1 MSLFQ
6 VSVLKKHLKLQEK
19 EVLDKA
25 YKKYAKYFL
34 NTTIQENIRSSKEEE
49 YQGIFL
55 TELFVNILDYT
66 LKPNAD
72 FNLVAEYKNQ
82 TNARKADGA
91 ILNDSIAI
99 AVIELKGTKTKDLE
113 SIRKQAFDYK
123 ANQKGCIYVITS
135 NFEKLRFYINDATEF
150 EEFNLFELTKQR
162 FELLY
167 LCLQKDN
174 IINNIPLKIKEASVV
189 KEEQITKE
197 FYKDYSLFKREL
209 YRDLVKQNLKNPIFR
224 IEQEKEDIDSIN
236 KNIKLSLFKKS
247 QKLID
252 RFLFIFFAE
261 DRGLLPPNSTL
272 QILENWDKLKDLD
285 VEVPL
290 YNRFKLYFKYLDTG
304 REGTDKKAEIFAY
317 NGGLFKPDAVLN
329 SLILDD
335 TLLYKHT
342 KKLSE
347 YDFDSQVDVNILGH
361 IFENSLNEIESVNAE
376 IQGSNFDKQTSKRKK
391 DGVFYTPKYITK
403 YIVDNTVGKLCTE
416 KKIELGIKE
425 DDYFKGRKNR
435 QKATIIKLVSFLDVY
450 REWLL
455 KLTICDPACG
465 SGAFLNQTL
474 DFLIKEHAYID
485 ELQTKVLGGGFQFP
499 DIENTILEN
508 NIFGVDLNEESVEIA
523 KLSMW
528 LRTAQPRRK
537 LNNLN
542 SNIKC
547 GNSLIDSKSV
557 AGDKAFKWENEF
569 PQIFEKKSKKL
580 YLVTFVTHNSRIS
593 DRMVEF
599 NPPEFVKELQPF
611 YFENEDYSK
620 IIDLIAT
627 GIQKYKIPTVQ
638 FTVLPDHIHLL
649 VSAEDEK
656 IVTEQIRK
664 LKGYTSFEFQRYKNW
679 NKSENNLWA
688 QKFHKKEIDIEANK
702 ITSVISYIENNL
714 EKHTERWFD
723 SQGGNGLKPVASDI
737 EGNLSGNGLKPVVDV
752 ESETN
757 NGLQPIA
764 LQEFITDKLKKLNKE
779 ICVSYQEATQNNGGF
794 DVVIGN
800 PPYVRKQGLMEHYPE
815 MCNFYEKKYQ
825 SATANYDIY
834 ALFME
839 KCYHLINSKGIVSFI
854 LPHKFLVSD
863 FGAGIRQFFKE
874 NKAVES
880 VLHFGSDMVFA
891 DASTY
896 TCIINLEK
904 SEKNKVLFKKI
915 NPYEISNYFDWD
927 YMLYENL
934 DENNWDLQS
943 QKIFDTIDKLKK
955 QKYTVADVFDN
966 IFQGLAT
973 SLDAV
978 YVFKGEDK
986 GNYIKGYNEKYDYHF
1001 EIEKEIVKPIFG
1013 GRDIFKYETPTINN
1027 YVIFP
1032 YLLEESSAKPMTENY
1047 ISENLPKAYTYL
1059 KHFEKEIKGRE
1070 RGRMDID
1077 EGWFLY
1083 IYPKNLPYFQN
1094 AKIMTREISLG
1105 CNMTYDE
1112 KGEFYHNTKVYSF
1125 IKKKDFDVDEK
1136 YYLGIMNSKVMWF
1149 FLKNT
1154 GSEYRG
1160 GYYVF
1165 KTNYLKPFPLPEISE
1180 NSQEIIDK
1188 VNLQL
1193 ENNKVFQKV
1202 NNNFQNYLKQKFQLE
1217 KLSKKL
1223 QNWYEL
1229 EFGYF
1234 IKELNKAIKSNNKEL
1249 VKNELPIIPILTKL
1263 DEMDWMDV
1271 FTVKKAEA
1279 QALQTQINQTDTEI
1293 DAMVYELYNLTEAE
1307 IAIVENS

>member
-6 VSVLKKHLKLQEK
+6 KSVLNKYLKLQDAT
-19 EVLDKA
+19 LIDKA
-25 YKKYAKYFL
+25 YKKYTKYFHNL
-34 NTTIQENIRSSKEEE
+34 KIQENILISKEE
-49 YQGIFL
+49 QFQQKFL
-55 TELFVNILDYT
+55 IELFENIFGYT
-66 LKPNAD
+66 IFPDENY
-72 FNLVAEYKNQ
+72 NLTTEFKNLRG
-82 TNARKADGA
+82 AKKADGA
-91 ILNDSIAI
+91 ILVDGKAI
-99 AVIELKGTKTKDLE
+99 CVIELKGTKTKDLE
-113 SIRKQAFDYK
+113 SIRQQAFDYK
-123 ANQKGCIYVITS
+123 SSHPTCKYIVTS
-135 NFEKLRFYINDATEF
+135 NFEKIRFYIETSEEL
-150 EEFNLFELTKQR
+150 EEFNLFTLTRKE
-162 FELLY
+162 FDLLY
-167 LCLQKDN
+167 LCLHKDN
-174 IINNIPLKIKEASVV
+174 MLNNIPLKIKEASVV

-197 FYKDYSLFKREL
+197 FYNDYSLFKREL
-209 YRDLVKQNLKNPIFR
+209 YRDLIKQNLKNPIFR
-224 IEQEKEDIDSIN
+224 TEQEKENIDSIN

-261 DRGLLPPNSTL
+261 DSGLLPPNSTL

-335 TLLYKHT
+335 KLLYKHT

-347 YDFDSQVDVNILGH
+347 YDFNSQVDVNILGH
-361 IFENSLNEIESVNAE
+361 IFENSLNEIESINAE
-376 IQGSNFDKQTSKRKK
+376 IEGTNFDKQTSKRKK

-403 YIVDNTVGKLCTE
+403 YIVDNTVGKLCIE

-435 QKATIIKLVSFLDVY
+435 NKTTIIKLVSFLDVY
-450 REWLL
+450 RDWLL

-465 SGAFLNQTL
+465 SGAFLNQAL
-474 DFLIKEHAYID
+474 DFLIKEHTYID
-485 ELQTKVLGGGFQFP
+485 ELKTKLLGGGFIFP
-499 DIENTILEN
+499 DIENTILEK

-523 KLSMW
+523 KLSLW

-557 AGDKAFKWENEF
+557 AGDKAFNWENEF
-569 PQIFEKKSKKL
+569 SEIFE
-580 YLVTFVTHNSRIS
+580 
-593 DRMVEF
+593 
-599 NPPEFVKELQPF
+599 
-611 YFENEDYSK
+611 
-620 IIDLIAT
+620 
-627 GIQKYKIPTVQ
+627 
-638 FTVLPDHIHLL
+638 
-649 VSAEDEK
+649 
-656 IVTEQIRK
+656 
-664 LKGYTSFEFQRYKNW
+664 
-679 NKSENNLWA
+679 
-688 QKFHKKEIDIEANK
+688 
-702 ITSVISYIENNL
+702 
-714 EKHTERWFD
+714 
-723 SQGGNGLKPVASDI
+723 
-737 EGNLSGNGLKPVVDV
+737 
-752 ESETN
+752 
-757 NGLQPIA
+757 
-764 LQEFITDKLKKLNKE
+764 
-779 ICVSYQEATQNNGGF
+779 NGGF
-794 DVVIGN
+794 DVIIGN

-874 NKAVES
+874 NKAVENL
-880 VLHFGSDMVFA
+880 VHFGSEIIFKE
-891 DASTY
+891 ASTY
-896 TCIINLEK
+896 TCIIDLTKKEK
-904 SEKNKVLFKKI
+904 QKIKFKKLLSNQI
-915 NPYEISNYFDWD
+915 YEPFIWD
-927 YMLYENL
+927 TMSYNKL
-934 DENNWDLQS
+934 DQNNWDLQS
-943 QKIFDTIDKLKK
+943 EQVFDVINKLKK
-955 QKYTVADVFDN
+955 QPYVVESVFN
-966 IFQGLAT
+966 KVFVGLQT
-973 SLDAV
+973 SLDAI

-986 GNYIKGYNEKYDYHF
+986 GDYIKGYNEKYDYYF
-1001 EIEKEIVKPIFG
+1001 EIEKEIVKPVFG
-1013 GRDIFKYETPTINN
+1013 GRDIFKYQTPNINN

-1032 YLLEESSAKPMTENY
+1032 YLLESDIAKPMTEKY
-1047 ISENLPKAYTYL
+1047 IIENLPKAYSYL
-1059 KHFEKEIKGRE
+1059 KHFEDEIKGRE
-1070 RGRMDID
+1070 RGRMNID

-1083 IYPKNLPYFQN
+1083 IYPKNLPYFQFP
-1094 AKIMTREISLG
+1094 KIMTREISLG

-1125 IKKKDFDVDEK
+1125 VKKAKFKVDEK
-1136 YYLGIMNSKVMWF
+1136 FYLGILNSKVMWF

-1180 NSQEIIDK
+1180 NNQEIIDK

-1193 ENNKVFQKV
+1193 ENNKVFQKI

-1223 QNWYEL
+1223 QNWHDL
-1229 EFGYF
+1229 EFGDF

-1249 VKNELPIIPILTKL
+1249 VKNELPIIPVLTKL

-1271 FTVKKAEA
+1271 FTVKKSEA
-1279 QALQTQINQTDTEI
+1279 QALQTQINQTDKEI
-1293 DAMVYELYNLTEAE
+1293 DTMVYKLYNLTDAE